1 MAEGGREAEEELVDI
16 FSGIPRV
23 TGIPRDGKQNRYE
36 SRDWD
41 GTGKKCH
48 REWAGPGIVM
58 IPNFIHKYTF
68 YINKLLTVYFNS
80 ELVALSRSPPVC
92 FGVAG

>member
-1 MAEGGREAEEELVDI
+1 MSVLYKFNMVLQIKPLCMYVRMYACTLEADI

-41 GTGKKCH
+41 GRGKYLIGSGRD
-48 REWAGPGIVM
+48 RE
-58 IPNFIHKYTF
+58 
-68 YINKLLTVYFNS
+68 
-80 ELVALSRSPPVC
+80 
-92 FGVAG
+92 